1 MWRRYSRRSE
11 SQRREPERSSERRSS
26 RGVGAHGESSGSPQE
41 VPHGDPFPRPLLSTE
56 PRQHRR
62 STRHSGRRTVQVILV
77 DTNLLV
83 YARMTTLP
91 QHAAARDWLDG
102 RLNDRPRVG
111 LPWQSL
117 LGFLRIATNSR
128 IFERPDSVS
137 AAWAQVEKWLDCP
150 NVWIPQ
156 PSGGAPSDFRTA
168 IDARGGRGESGSRYP
183 FGGVR

>member
-1 MWRRYSRRSE
+1 
-11 SQRREPERSSERRSS
+11 
-26 RGVGAHGESSGSPQE
+26 
-41 VPHGDPFPRPLLSTE
+41 
-56 PRQHRR
+56 
-62 STRHSGRRTVQVILV
+62 VILV

-91 QHAAARDWLDG
+91 QHAAAREWLDE

-137 AAWAQVEKWLDCP
+137 AAWAQVEKWLGSP

-156 PSGGAPSDFRTA
+156 PAEGHQAIFGRLLAHAAGGANLIPDTHLAALAIEHGLAVCSTDGDF
-168 IDARGGRGESGSRYP
+168 ARFPEVKWVNPLREALG
-183 FGGVR
+183 